1 MTFTAES
8 PCHPVTLLFVISL
21 QRSIFIMTISNASA
35 YQTSPAP
42 LGPAG
47 MRRYFPFLDWLLHYR
62 SEDLPGDLLAGIIVT
77 IMLVPQGM
85 AYALVAGL
93 PPQVGL
99 YASITP
105 VFIYGLL
112 GSSRTLAV
120 GPVAI
125 VSLMVAAG
133 LGPIANGDVAT
144 YIQAAITLALLV
156 GVMQVAMGFLR
167 IGFLVNF
174 LSHPVLVGFAAA
186 AAIVIGFGQ
195 MKYVLGFSVPRGE
208 FFETVQYTILHLA
221 ETNLATLV
229 IGVASIGALVYFKD
243 SFPKLLQA
251 ISVPAGLIA
260 PISKSAPLVVIIFGT
275 LVVRLLGLQDMGVSI
290 VGEVPAGLPPLSV
303 PTLDFNLWALLAPTA
318 LAISFVGYVESI
330 SVAKSLASKRRQK
343 VDADQEL
350 IGLGAANLGAAFSGG
365 FPVTGGFVRSVVN
378 FTAGANTGLASM
390 ITALLIALTVIFLTP
405 LFYYLPN
412 AVLAAI
418 ILVAVTNLI
427 DLKTAK
433 HIWKYNKADAI
444 ALIATFVAVL
454 WLGVEKGIMVGVG
467 ASLLLYVWRT
477 SRPHMAVVGR
487 IGKSEIYRNELR
499 YHVQTWPEVL
509 AIRVDESLYFAN
521 TKYLEDMVLRLIA
534 ERAQVKHLILIG
546 TAINF
551 IDASALETLESLH
564 VELFGAGVQMHL
576 AAIKGPVLD
585 ELKAIG
591 FVDSLGA
598 KHIHFSTHD
607 ALLAL
612 GYVDTDDHDN
622 MRPAEAARAAQK

>member
-1 MTFTAES
+1 
-8 PCHPVTLLFVISL
+8 
-21 QRSIFIMTISNASA
+21 MTISNASA

-208 FFETVQYTILHLA
+208 FFETVHYTILHLA
-221 ETNLATLV
+221 ETNLAT
-229 IGVASIGALVYFKD
+229 
-243 SFPKLLQA
+243 
-251 ISVPAGLIA
+251 
-260 PISKSAPLVVIIFGT
+260 
-275 LVVRLLGLQDMGVSI
+275 
-290 VGEVPAGLPPLSV
+290 
-303 PTLDFNLWALLAPTA
+303 
-318 LAISFVGYVESI
+318 
-330 SVAKSLASKRRQK
+330 
-343 VDADQEL
+343 
-350 IGLGAANLGAAFSGG
+350 
-365 FPVTGGFVRSVVN
+365 
-378 FTAGANTGLASM
+378 
-390 ITALLIALTVIFLTP
+390 
-405 LFYYLPN
+405 
-412 AVLAAI
+412 
-418 ILVAVTNLI
+418 
-427 DLKTAK
+427 
-433 HIWKYNKADAI
+433 
-444 ALIATFVAVL
+444 
-454 WLGVEKGIMVGVG
+454 
-467 ASLLLYVWRT
+467 
-477 SRPHMAVVGR
+477 
-487 IGKSEIYRNELR
+487 
-499 YHVQTWPEVL
+499 
-509 AIRVDESLYFAN
+509 
-521 TKYLEDMVLRLIA
+521 
-534 ERAQVKHLILIG
+534 
-546 TAINF
+546 
-551 IDASALETLESLH
+551 
-564 VELFGAGVQMHL
+564 
-576 AAIKGPVLD
+576 
-585 ELKAIG
+585 
-591 FVDSLGA
+591 
-598 KHIHFSTHD
+598 
-607 ALLAL
+607 
-612 GYVDTDDHDN
+612 
-622 MRPAEAARAAQK
+622 